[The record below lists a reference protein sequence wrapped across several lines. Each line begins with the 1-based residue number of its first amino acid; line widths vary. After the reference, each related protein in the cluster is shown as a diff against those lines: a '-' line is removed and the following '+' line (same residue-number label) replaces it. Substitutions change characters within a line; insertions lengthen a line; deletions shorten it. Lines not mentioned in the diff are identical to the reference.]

1 MLKDI
6 LNIFIFIDEEF
17 KTLHFAFLADY
28 YVSEKVLFDLRLAQ
42 WMKLSFKV
50 WWLVSFNLSASQ
62 LRASKYLKINKN

>member
-42 WMKLSFKV
+42 
-50 WWLVSFNLSASQ
+50 
-62 LRASKYLKINKN
+62 